1 MNVKN
6 QFIRLRNRII
16 SNDVHQTSKIRNP
29 TEYIVVILLF
39 STENTLVI
47 LIKVTDNE
55 GYLIRRLMIPKFS
68 R

>member
-29 TEYIVVILLF
+29 IEYIVVILLF